1 MRSLHSRG
9 GPVRRPRGEPGRA
22 APRRGS
28 LKVCGASAPG
38 TDDSIA
44 RGDSGGPLVAGGKA
58 IGIVST
64 PPATTTATT
73 RTRSPCSPGSAR
85 TPPGSASPSDS
96 ASRHGGGGGAG
107 TARHDTAGAAAGLRA
122 TT

>member
-64 PPATTTATT
+64 GNNYCDDQDPVSVLT
-73 RTRSPCSPGSAR
+73 RV
-85 TPPGSASPSDS
+85 
-96 ASRHGGGGGAG
+96 GAV
-107 TARHDTAGAAAGLRA
+107 AAGLGLPVGQRVTTRRGRGSRDRA
-122 TT
+122 S